1 MNSVSRHAAPVFI
14 DESGARTLQRRLLG
28 PGLDDRKQRE
38 EFIESLVHNHPD
50 IVPMADIEPTF
61 TPLVSIC
68 RQLPTEAGDVDNLW
82 LTPNGGIV
90 LGECKL
96 VRNPQARREVV
107 AQALDYARALAG
119 WHYGDLEAAAG
130 KRLTSG
136 SMTLWSLVSDQSELD
151 EAQFVDAIET
161 RLRSGRILLL
171 IIGDG
176 IQEGVE
182 SLTTSL
188 QLHAGLHAVLALV
201 ELSIWTGV
209 PGGTLV
215 VPRIPLRT
223 VLIERGIVVIEA
235 GGGIR
240 IDPPRAAGAVQPKP
254 MSLSESDFY
263 EQLNSNRPGTAENLR
278 LFIDSLA
285 ELGIAPEFGKAL
297 TLRWAVSSDRRA
309 SAGYIDRSG
318 RVWLTFAYRSA
329 EQLGVTSA
337 GDEYLDDVAAAVG
350 GAVKRYEKCSPEVL
364 GHDGK
369 AVDIQTLLKVAE
381 RSKRAIARLVEKT
394 RTIDE

>member
-50 IVPMADIEPTF
+50 IIPMADIEPTF

-96 VRNPQARREVV
+96 VRNPQAR
-107 AQALDYARALAG
+107 
-119 WHYGDLEAAAG
+119 
-130 KRLTSG
+130 KKLTSG

-381 RSKRAIARLVEKT
+381 RWKRAIARLVEKT